1 MYSEG
6 LSALPAVCC
15 ASGRALR
22 SIGRPPGDIYRRD
35 ALNAPLCANDGGDVA
50 AINLDPAPV
59 RASRKRIERIVF
71 GRGRSRVSACQK
83 SFDKPADGRAS
94 SLTTAAPTSF
104 LLKSFGFPGAKTARK
119 RFLLWK
125 MGFSAAFNRPAPVRA
140 SRKRIERIVFGRG
153 RSRVSACQKSFDK
166 PADGRTSS
174 LTAAAPTSFFA
185 EIFQISGRKNC
196 KGTIF
201 ALENGIF
208 RRFQSSRLTRT
219 CRRVWLKIRED
230 FDPLKFSEGF
240 FDSLSRGRSHACE
253 GQATQVSRLRA
264 GAGMLPPRGQKRRAR
279 RRGESSGFRTKLWEL
294 TPSART
300 RRARTLCGAAADFA
314 DFIKGM
320 RCARIPKRTR
330 LLQNLI

>member
-1 MYSEG
+1 MHSGG
-6 LSALPAVCC
+6 LSALRPFA
-15 ASGRALR
+15 ARQGGRFDRWVAR
-22 SIGRPPGDIYRRD
+22 RGHFRRD

-83 SFDKPADGRAS
+83 SFDKPADGRA
-94 SLTTAAPTSF
+94 
-104 LLKSFGFPGAKTARK
+104 
-119 RFLLWK
+119 
-125 MGFSAAFNRPAPVRA
+125 
-140 SRKRIERIVFGRG
+140 
-153 RSRVSACQKSFDK
+153 
-166 PADGRTSS
+166 SS

-240 FDSLSRGRSHACE
+240 FDSLSRGRSRACE
-253 GQATQVSRLRA
+253 GQAAQVFRLRA

-279 RRGESSGFRTKLWEL
+279 RRGKSGGFRTKLWEL
-294 TPSART
+294 TPSARHEE
-300 RRARTLCGAAADFA
+300 RARCAAQLP
-314 DFIKGM
+314 ISPISSKE
-320 RCARIPKRTR
+320 CAAPAFQSAPDYCKI
-330 LLQNLI
+330 